1 MPQEVQD
8 KCRKIQAK
16 VSAQLTGLTD
26 DLNTEIQQFQTL
38 GTKYKHFGMSLN
50 NTIICY
56 LSLIFLLD
64 SGFGTKS

>member
-26 DLNTEIQQFQTL
+26 DLDTEIQQWQAQRSLERL
-38 GTKYKHFGMSLN
+38 GSFAN
-50 NTIICY
+50 
-56 LSLIFLLD
+56 
-64 SGFGTKS
+64 

>member
-16 VSAQLTGLTD
+16 VSTQLTGLTD

-38 GTKYKHFGMSLN
+38 GSTLE
-50 NTIICY
+50 
-56 LSLIFLLD
+56 
-64 SGFGTKS
+64 